1 MSRMVIQQKQCR
13 VFGTI
18 LYLYLLLKVMNPSGK
33 QNGRNVSHIV
43 IVLGGSPAKNPPNP
57 PLILL
62 CADTTVGGMWS
73 PLTLTALVAVTFSI
87 FSPGS
92 FPSDVLSIGSHVF
105 RKIVWNC

>member
-1 MSRMVIQQKQCR
+1 
-13 VFGTI
+13 
-18 LYLYLLLKVMNPSGK
+18 
-33 QNGRNVSHIV
+33 
-43 IVLGGSPAKNPPNP
+43 
-57 PLILL
+57 
-62 CADTTVGGMWS
+62 MWS